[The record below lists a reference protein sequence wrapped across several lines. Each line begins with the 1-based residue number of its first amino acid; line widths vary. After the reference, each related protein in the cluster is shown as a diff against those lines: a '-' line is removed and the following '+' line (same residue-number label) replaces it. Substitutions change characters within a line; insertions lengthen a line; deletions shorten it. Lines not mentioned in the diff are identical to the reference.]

1 MIKTTAQTITL
12 RGRIPSKKNSKRIAR
27 IQRGPQRGRTVLVS
41 SRNHNIWHHSAQIEL
56 LEQKARPMTGQLSV
70 AMKFWFPDNRRSD
83 LTNKAESVMDLL
95 VDVGII
101 EDDNV
106 AVCPKVSL
114 EFMGVDRQNPR
125 VEVELIKIEP

>member
-1 MIKTTAQTITL
+1 MIKTMAQTIVL
-12 RGRIPSKKNSKRIAR
+12 RGRIPSKKNSKIIAR

-41 SRNHNIWHHSAQIEL
+41 SRNHNIWHHGAKIEL
-56 LEQKARPMTGQLSV
+56 IEQRARPMTGRLSV
-70 AMKFWFPDNRRSD
+70 AMKFWFPDKRKSD

-95 VDVGII
+95 VDAGIV

-106 AVCPKVSL
+106 TVCPIITL
-114 EFMGVDRQNPR
+114 EFMGIDRQDPR